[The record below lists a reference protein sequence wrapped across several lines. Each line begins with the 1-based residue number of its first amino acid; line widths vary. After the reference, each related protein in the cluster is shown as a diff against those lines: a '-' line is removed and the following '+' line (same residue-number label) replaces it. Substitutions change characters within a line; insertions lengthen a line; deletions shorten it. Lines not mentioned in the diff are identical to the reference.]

1 MANHRLFEALTR
13 FDPQKVE
20 QVFGAEFAFQPD
32 FTNASL
38 APVKRVAIFAEAF
51 LPKIDGVSK
60 TAYLTLR
67 YLQETGREVLVF
79 APDTA
84 PPCIGSTRVIPLPSL
99 GFPAAP
105 ETRIALPSPAINAY
119 LDEFKPD
126 LIHMFS
132 PALLSVSGMMYG
144 RWHSIPVI
152 ANYQTDLPNYAT
164 HYGLNLFSQPL
175 ASWLRYIH
183 NGCHLTLV
191 PSSYTLNHLREG
203 GYRRLRRWVR
213 GVDSQ
218 RFHPNCLSSSWRD
231 RLLNGRDPDSLLCI
245 YVGRI
250 ANEKRVDLLLE
261 VAQTPGVA
269 LTIIGDGALR
279 DEMENLFAGT
289 GTHFMGYL
297 YGSDLASAY
306 ASADVFMFTG
316 TCETFGQVVQEALAS
331 GLPSVVIN
339 QGGVIDLVEHGVTG
353 YICADEPEA
362 FAAAART
369 LRDNPELRKQ
379 MAQSARQRAEQRPW
393 SVIMEQLE
401 AYYLEAIRMNNR
413 LKRLM
418 RVSELN
424 IPPHNRFGI

>member
-1 MANHRLFEALTR
+1 MAHHRLFEALTQ

-32 FTNASL
+32 LPDAPL
-38 APVKRVAIFAEAF
+38 APVKRIAIFAEAF
-51 LPKIDGVSK
+51 LPKVDGVSK

-84 PPCIGSTRVIPLPSL
+84 PPCVGETRVIPLPSL
-99 GFPAAP
+99 GVPAAP
-105 ETRIALPSPAINAY
+105 ETRVALPSPVISSY

-132 PALLSVSGMMYG
+132 PALLSVGGMLYG
-144 RWHSIPVI
+144 RWHGIPVL
-152 ANYQTDLPNYAT
+152 ANYQTDLPNYAN

-175 ASWLRYIH
+175 ANWLRYIH
-183 NGCHLTLV
+183 NGSHLTLV
-191 PSSYTLNHLREG
+191 PSNYTLSHLRRE
-203 GYRRLRRWVR
+203 GYRRLRRWAR

-218 RFHPNCLSSSWRD
+218 RFHPNRRSDVWRD
-231 RLLNGRDPDSLLCI
+231 RLLNGRDPKSLVCI

-261 VAQTPGVA
+261 VARTPGIT

-279 DEMENLFAGT
+279 GEMETLFAGT

-297 YGSDLASAY
+297 YGTDLADAY

-316 TCETFGQVVQEALAS
+316 PCETFGQVVQEALAS
-331 GLPSVVIN
+331 GLPAVVIN
-339 QGGVIDLVEHGVTG
+339 QGGVVDLVEPNETG
-353 YICADEPEA
+353 YICPPDPEA
-362 FAAAART
+362 FANAARMF
-369 LRDNPELRKQ
+369 RDNPELRKK
-379 MAQSARQRAEQRPW
+379 MASQARQQAEKHPW
-393 SVIMEQLE
+393 SVIMAQLE
-401 AYYLEAIRMNNR
+401 DYYCEAIQLNDR
-413 LKRLM
+413 LKRFTQTAPL
-418 RVSELN
+418 S
-424 IPPHNRFGI
+424 IPFNLFGK

>member
-1 MANHRLFEALTR
+1 
-13 FDPQKVE
+13 
-20 QVFGAEFAFQPD
+20 
-32 FTNASL
+32 
-38 APVKRVAIFAEAF
+38 
-51 LPKIDGVSK
+51 
-60 TAYLTLR
+60 
-67 YLQETGREVLVF
+67 VLVF

-99 GFPAAP
+99 GVPAAP

-119 LDEFKPD
+119 LDDFQPD

-132 PALLSVSGMMYG
+132 PALLSVSGMLYG
-144 RWHSIPVI
+144 RWHNLPVI

-191 PSSYTLNHLREG
+191 PSNYTLNHLRTG
-203 GYRRLRRWVR
+203 GYRRMRRWAR
-213 GVDSQ
+213 GVDSH
-218 RFHPNCLSSSWRD
+218 RFHPQRRSALWRE
-231 RLLNGRDPDSLLCI
+231 RLLNGRDPNSLLCI

-261 VAQTPGVA
+261 VARTPGIA

-279 DEMENLFAGT
+279 DEMETLFAGT

-306 ASADVFMFTG
+306 ASADIFMFTG
-316 TCETFGQVVQEALAS
+316 ACETFGQVVQEALAS

-339 QGGVIDLVEHGVTG
+339 QGGVIDLVEHGATG
-353 YICADEPEA
+353 YICPADPEA
-362 FAAAART
+362 FASAART
-369 LRDNPELRKQ
+369 LRDNPALRKQ
-379 MAQSARQRAEQRPW
+379 MAQNARRRAEQHPW
-393 SVIMEQLE
+393 SVIMAQLE
-401 AYYLEAIRMNNR
+401 GHYHEAIQLNNR
-413 LKRLM
+413 LKRL
-418 RVSELN
+418 VQHSEDNTPL
-424 IPPHNRFGI
+424 HNLFGI